1 MIYSKTL
8 LRKSELIFFVMLF
21 LSINMSASDKDYIK
35 SIIEDIIRKDNNKKK
50 GTQEITK
57 WFTKA

>member
-1 MIYSKTL
+1 MSLL
-8 LRKSELIFFVMLF
+8 LRTERKQVMQIFELVVD
-21 LSINMSASDKDYIK
+21 NPN